1 MTVYQRRDFY
11 RHARY
16 VHGWLSAFAFL
27 ALVFFSATGLLL
39 NHPDWFE
46 PAKDETSYVITLPED
61 LLKSISDKENPS
73 DDILQYV
80 RSKQDLVGRYKSSE
94 VMDGEVMIHLESP
107 AGSSDVWVTLD
118 TGEAEITTKP
128 ASTVSLLNELHRGK
142 NASTAW
148 SWMIDISAVLI
159 LLLSIAG
166 YILFLSIKTRLV
178 THLTLTAVSIALLI
192 VLIWSAI

>member
-1 MTVYQRRDFY
+1 MYQRRDFY

-27 ALVFFSATGLLL
+27 VLVFFSATGLLL

-46 PAKDETSYVITLPED
+46 PSKEETTTTIQLPDQLIKTIE
-61 LLKSISDKENPS
+61 KKENPS
-73 DDILQYV
+73 DDILNYV
-80 RSKQDLVGRYKSSE
+80 RQQQDLVGRFKSSE
-94 VMDGEVMIHLESP
+94 VLDGEVMIHLESP
-107 AGSSDVWVTLD
+107 AGSSDVWVMLD
-118 TGEAEITTKP
+118 TGEAEITQKP

-142 NASTAW
+142 NASASW
-148 SWMIDISAVLI
+148 SFLIDISAILI

-178 THLTLTAVSIALLI
+178 THLTLTAVSVALLI
-192 VLIWSAI
+192 WLMFMAI

>member
-1 MTVYQRRDFY
+1 MYQRRDFY

-27 ALVFFSATGLLL
+27 TLVFFSATGLLL

-46 PAKDETSYVITLPED
+46 PAKDEQSQVIQLPD
-61 LLKSISDKENPS
+61 QIMKSIAGKENPS
-73 DDILQYV
+73 DEILAYIRQNH
-80 RSKQDLVGRYKSSE
+80 DLVGRYKSSE
-94 VMDGEVMIHLESP
+94 VMDDEVMIHLESP
-107 AGSSDVWVTLD
+107 AGSSDIWVTLD
-118 TGEAEITTKP
+118 DRKAEVTTKP

-148 SWMIDISAVLI
+148 SWMIDISAILI
-159 LLLSIAG
+159 LLMSIAG

-178 THLTLTAVSIALLI
+178 THLTLTAISIALLI
-192 VLIWSAI
+192 LLIWSAV

>member
-1 MTVYQRRDFY
+1 MYQKRDFY

-27 ALVFFSATGLLL
+27 ALFFFSLTGLLL

-46 PAKDETSYVITLPED
+46 PATEETTTVIQLPQDVLKTLQ
-61 LLKSISDKENPS
+61 DKENPS
-73 DDILQYV
+73 DEILNYV
-80 RSKQDLVGRYKSSE
+80 REQHDLVGRFKSSE
-94 VMDGEVMIHLESP
+94 VLDGEVMIHLESP
-107 AGSSDVWVTLD
+107 AGTSDVWAMLD
-118 TGEAEITTKP
+118 NGEVEIIQKP

-142 NASTAW
+142 NSSASW
-148 SWMIDISAVLI
+148 SWFIDISAILI
-159 LLLSIAG
+159 LILSIAG

-192 VLIWSAI
+192 WLIYLAV

>member
-1 MTVYQRRDFY
+1 MYQRRDFY

-27 ALVFFSATGLLL
+27 VLVFFSATGLLL

-46 PAKDETSYVITLPED
+46 PAKDETTETITLPD
-61 LLKSISDKENPS
+61 SLLKTIKQKENPS
-73 DDILQYV
+73 DEILAYIRQ
-80 RSKQDLVGRYKSSE
+80 QHDLVGRYKSSE

-107 AGSSDVWVTLD
+107 AGSSDVWVMLD
-118 TGEAEITTKP
+118 NGEAEITQKP

-142 NASTAW
+142 NASVSW
-148 SWMIDISAVLI
+148 SWLIDISAILI
-159 LLLSIAG
+159 LLMSIAG

-178 THLTLTAVSIALLI
+178 THLTLTALSIGLLI
-192 VLIWSAI
+192 LLIWSAI

>member
-1 MTVYQRRDFY
+1 MYQRRDFY

-27 ALVFFSATGLLL
+27 VLVFFSATGLLL

-46 PAKDETSYVITLPED
+46 PAKEETTTNIQLPD
-61 LLKSISDKENPS
+61 QLIKSIENKENPS

-80 RSKQDLVGRYKSSE
+80 RQKQDLVGRFKSSE
-94 VMDGEVMIHLESP
+94 VLDGEVMIHLESP
-107 AGSSDVWVTLD
+107 AGSSDVWAILD
-118 TGEAEITTKP
+118 TGEVEITQKP

-142 NASTAW
+142 NASPSW
-148 SWMIDISAVLI
+148 SLLIDISAILI

-166 YILFLSIKTRLV
+166 YILFLSIKTRLI
-178 THLTLTAVSIALLI
+178 THLSLTAVSIALLI
-192 VLIWSAI
+192 WLMFMAI

>member
-1 MTVYQRRDFY
+1 MYQRRDFY

-27 ALVFFSATGLLL
+27 VLVFFSVTGLLL

-46 PAKDETSYVITLPED
+46 PAKEETTQRLTLPED
-61 LLKSISDKENPS
+61 VLKSVQGQENPS
-73 DDILQYV
+73 DEILEFV
-80 RSKQDLVGRYKSSE
+80 RSEHHLVGRYKSSE
-94 VMDGEVMIHLESP
+94 VMDDEVMIHLESP

-118 TGEAEITTKP
+118 NGETEITTKP
-128 ASTVSLLNELHRGK
+128 ASTVSLINELHRGK
-142 NASTAW
+142 NASVAW
-148 SWMIDISAVLI
+148 SWLIDISAILI

-192 VLIWSAI
+192 IFIWSAI

>member
-1 MTVYQRRDFY
+1 MYQRRDFY

-27 ALVFFSATGLLL
+27 TLVFFSVTGLLL

-46 PAKDETSYVITLPED
+46 PAQDETSHVITLPKE
-61 LLKSISDKENPS
+61 LLKSIEGKENPS
-73 DDILQYV
+73 DEILDYV

-118 TGEAEITTKP
+118 NAEAEITTKP
-128 ASTVSLLNELHRGK
+128 ASTVSLINELHRGK

-178 THLTLTAVSIALLI
+178 THLILTAVSIALLLL
-192 VLIWSAI
+192 LIWSAI

>member
-1 MTVYQRRDFY
+1 MYQRRDFY

-27 ALVFFSATGLLL
+27 ILVFFSATGLTL
-39 NHPDWFE
+39 NHPEWFE
-46 PAKDETSYVITLPED
+46 PAKEESTTTIQLPAQLIKTIEN
-61 LLKSISDKENPS
+61 KENPS
-73 DDILQYV
+73 DDILNYV
-80 RSKQDLVGRYKSSE
+80 RQKQDLVGRFKSSE
-94 VMDGEVMIHLESP
+94 VLDGEVMIHLESP
-107 AGSSDVWVTLD
+107 AGSSDVWVMLD
-118 TGEAEITTKP
+118 TGEAEITQKP

-142 NASTAW
+142 NASVSW
-148 SWMIDISAVLI
+148 SLLIDISAIVI

-192 VLIWSAI
+192 WLMFLAI

>member
-1 MTVYQRRDFY
+1 MYQRRDFY

-27 ALVFFSATGLLL
+27 VLVFFSATGLLL

-46 PAKDETSYVITLPED
+46 PAKDETTETITLPD
-61 LLKSISDKENPS
+61 SLLKTIKQKENPS
-73 DDILQYV
+73 DEILAYIRQ
-80 RSKQDLVGRYKSSE
+80 QHDLVGRYKSSE

-107 AGSSDVWVTLD
+107 AGSSDVWVMLD
-118 TGEAEITTKP
+118 NGEAEITQKP

-142 NASTAW
+142 NASVSW
-148 SWMIDISAVLI
+148 SWLIDISAILI
-159 LLLSIAG
+159 LLMSIAG

-192 VLIWSAI
+192 LLIWSAI

>member
-1 MTVYQRRDFY
+1 MYQRRDFY

-46 PAKDETSYVITLPED
+46 PAKDETSHVITLPED

>member
-1 MTVYQRRDFY
+1 MYQRRDFY

-27 ALVFFSATGLLL
+27 VLVFFSATGLLL

-46 PAKDETSYVITLPED
+46 PAKEENTATIKLPENVIQAI
-61 LLKSISDKENPS
+61 KDKENPS
-73 DDILQYV
+73 DDILNYV
-80 RSKQDLVGRYKSSE
+80 RQKQDLVGRYKSSE

-107 AGSSDVWVTLD
+107 AGSSDIWVTLD
-118 TGEAEITTKP
+118 TAEAEITTKP

-148 SWMIDISAVLI
+148 SWLIDISAILI

-192 VLIWSAI
+192 WLIWAAV

>member
-1 MTVYQRRDFY
+1 MYQRRDFY

-46 PAKDETSYVITLPED
+46 PASDENTQIITLPENV
-61 LLKSISDKENPS
+61 LKSVEGKENPS
-73 DDILQYV
+73 DDILAYV
-80 RSKQDLVGRYKSSE
+80 RSKHDLVGRYKSSE

-118 TGEAEITTKP
+118 NGEAEITTKP

-148 SWMIDISAVLI
+148 SWMIDISAIII

-178 THLTLTAVSIALLI
+178 THLTLTAISIALLI
-192 VLIWSAI
+192 LLIWSAI

>member
-1 MTVYQRRDFY
+1 MYQRRDFY

-27 ALVFFSATGLLL
+27 TLVFFSATGLLL

-46 PAKDETSYVITLPED
+46 PAKDEQSQVIQLPD
-61 LLKSISDKENPS
+61 QIMKSIAGKENPS
-73 DDILQYV
+73 DEILAYIRQNH
-80 RSKQDLVGRYKSSE
+80 DLVGRYKSSE
-94 VMDGEVMIHLESP
+94 VMDDEVMIHLESP
-107 AGSSDVWVTLD
+107 AGSSDIWVTFD
-118 TGEAEITTKP
+118 DRKAEVTTKP

-148 SWMIDISAVLI
+148 SWMIDISAILI
-159 LLLSIAG
+159 LLMSIAG

-178 THLTLTAVSIALLI
+178 THLTLTAISIALLI
-192 VLIWSAI
+192 LLIWSAV